1 MGSSLPGLLCSFA
14 ILTSA
19 LSLLPSLSPI
29 SSNSTGISNYNNQ
42 TLPDLMVDPIL
53 RCDPRYGKDMSVA
66 SCRSALQKIP
76 RSSESHRFAR
86 RRKKES
92 DQMTT
97 PIRYLS
103 DDGIC
108 AIVRYPCL
116 LLLCHSIS
124 MWFYKAVIK
133 ITRAVSPCLWKTL

>member
-19 LSLLPSLSPI
+19 LSLPPSLSLVSP
-29 SSNSTGISNYNNQ
+29 NSTGISSYNNQ
-42 TLPDLMVDPIL
+42 TLPNLTRDPTL
-53 RCDPRYGKDMSVA
+53 RCDPRYGKDVSVA
-66 SCRSALQKIP
+66 SCRNALQKIP
-76 RSSESHRFAR
+76 RSSESHPFAR
-86 RRKKES
+86 RFGRGRKKEPAPS

-108 AIVRYPCL
+108 AIVCSPCL
-116 LLLCHSIS
+116 LLLFHSIS
-124 MWFYKAVIK
+124 LWF
-133 ITRAVSPCLWKTL
+133 